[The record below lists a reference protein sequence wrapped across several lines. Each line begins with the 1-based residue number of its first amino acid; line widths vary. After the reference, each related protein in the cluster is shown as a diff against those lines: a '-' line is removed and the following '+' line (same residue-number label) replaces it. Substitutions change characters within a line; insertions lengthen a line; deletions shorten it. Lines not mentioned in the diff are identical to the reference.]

1 VPIDYFWHIVLIK
14 VVLTFKVLMEKE
26 GIMEQTTTEKNFASI
41 LSNQMADAVEHA
53 SSALVLVNGR
63 QGRPASGIVYAQD
76 LVLTADH
83 VLEREEDLTI
93 ETHDQR
99 TLPAQFAGRDLGTD
113 LAVLRVANLELS
125 PAVSSTEQARVGQ
138 LVLAVGRSAN
148 EGPMASVGIV
158 SAVGGP
164 IRMPQG
170 ATLERYIRTDAI
182 PYPGF
187 SGGPLI
193 DIQGAVLG
201 ITTTG
206 LVSSATLAIPAHIAW
221 SIAEILAQQGFIKRG
236 YLGISSQ
243 LVQLPEA
250 QRAGRTEDHGLLIV
264 QVDENSPAQKG
275 GLLLGDILVTLD
287 NHPLKDAEDLR
298 SLLSGDRVGKTIPLE
313 VIRGGK
319 LQTLQVTVGQRS

>member
-1 VPIDYFWHIVLIK
+1 
-14 VVLTFKVLMEKE
+14 
-26 GIMEQTTTEKNFASI
+26 MEQIATESNLLSTF
-41 LSNQMADAVEHA
+41 SNQMADAVERVA
-53 SSALVLVNGR
+53 PALVLVSGR
-63 QGRPASGIVYAQD
+63 QGRAASGVVYAQD

-83 VLEREEDLTI
+83 VLEREEDLSI
-93 ETHDQR
+93 QTHDNR
-99 TLPAQFAGRDLGTD
+99 TLPAQFAGRDLATD
-113 LAVLRVANLELS
+113 LAVLRVANLGLQAAAAASE
-125 PAVSSTEQARVGQ
+125 PARVGQ
-138 LVLAVGRSAN
+138 LVLAVGRSEN

-164 IRMPQG
+164 LRMARG

-193 DIQGAVLG
+193 NTQGEVLG

-206 LVSSATLAIPAHIAW
+206 LVNSATLAIPTAIAW
-221 SIAEILAQQGFIKRG
+221 GIAETLAQQGFIKRG

-250 QRAGRTEDHGLLIV
+250 QRAGKTQEHGLLIV

-275 GLLLGDILVTLD
+275 GLILGDILIELD
-287 NHPLKDAEDLR
+287 GQALKDAEDLR
-298 SLLSGDRVGKTIPLE
+298 ALLTGDRVDKTIPLE

-319 LQTLQVTVGQRS
+319 LQTLQVTIGQRS

>member
-1 VPIDYFWHIVLIK
+1 
-14 VVLTFKVLMEKE
+14 
-26 GIMEQTTTEKNFASI
+26 MEQITTESNLLSTF
-41 LSNQMADAVEHA
+41 SNQMADAVERVA
-53 SSALVLVNGR
+53 PALVLVSGR
-63 QGRPASGIVYAQD
+63 QGRAASGVVYAQD

-83 VLEREEDLTI
+83 VLEREEDLSI
-93 ETHDQR
+93 QTHDNR
-99 TLPAQFAGRDLGTD
+99 TLPAQFAGRDLSTD
-113 LAVLRVANLELS
+113 LAVLRVANLGLQAAAAASE
-125 PAVSSTEQARVGQ
+125 PARVGQ
-138 LVLAVGRSAN
+138 LVLAVGRSEN

-164 IRMPQG
+164 LRMARG

-193 DIQGAVLG
+193 NTQGEALG

-206 LVSSATLAIPAHIAW
+206 LVNSATLAIPTAIAW
-221 SIAEILAQQGFIKRG
+221 SIAETLAQQGFIKRG

-250 QRAGRTEDHGLLIV
+250 QRAGKTQEHGLLIV
-264 QVDENSPAQKG
+264 QVDESSPAQKG
-275 GLLLGDILVTLD
+275 GLMLGDILIALD
-287 NHPLKDAEDLR
+287 GHALKDAEDLR
-298 SLLSGDRVGKTIPLE
+298 ALLTGDRVDKTIPLE

-319 LQTLQVTVGQRS
+319 LQTLQVTIGQRS

>member
-1 VPIDYFWHIVLIK
+1 
-14 VVLTFKVLMEKE
+14 
-26 GIMEQTTTEKNFASI
+26 MEQTLTDKNIASL
-41 LSNQMADAVEHA
+41 LSEQMADAVEHV
-53 SSALVLVNGR
+53 SPALVLVNGR

-76 LVLTADH
+76 LVLTTAH
-83 VLEREEDLTI
+83 VLEREKDLTI

-99 TLPAQFAGRDLGTD
+99 TLAAQFAGRDLGTD
-113 LAVLRVANLELS
+113 LAVLRVVNLGLK
-125 PAVSSTEQARVGQ
+125 PAIASSGQARVGQ
-138 LVLAVGRSAN
+138 FVLAVGRSPN
-148 EGPMASVGIV
+148 EGTMASVGIV

-164 IRMPQG
+164 LRMPQG
-170 ATLERYIRTDAI
+170 VTLEQYIRTDAI

-193 DIQGAVLG
+193 DGQGTVLG

-206 LVSSATLAIPAHIAW
+206 LVNSATLAIPAQVAWGIADT
-221 SIAEILAQQGFIKRG
+221 LAQQGFIKRG

-250 QRAGRTEDHGLLIV
+250 QRAGRAEDYGLLIV
-264 QVDENSPAQKG
+264 QVDEGSPAQKG
-275 GLLLGDILVTLD
+275 NLMLGDILVTLD
-287 NHPLKDAEDLR
+287 GHPLKDAEDLR

-313 VIRGGK
+313 VIRGGT